1 MRINKYLAACGLGSR
16 RGVEEMILAGA
27 VKVNGKT
34 VSELAFDVNEDND
47 SVTVNG
53 KRVRPVTN
61 FTYIMLHKPKGCICS
76 VNDEKGRKTVYDY
89 IDVKERLVYVGRLD
103 YDTEGLL
110 IMTNDGDLVNK
121 LTAPINEIPKTYLV
135 KIEGEISEADLATIR
150 KGVVLDGVKTKRTA
164 IRRKETGEQGITA
177 LYVTITEGRNRQIRR
192 MFETIGREV
201 VYLKRV
207 AIGDLRLGGLARG
220 AYRFLTDVEVDY
232 LKRL

>member
-76 VNDEKGRKTVYDY
+76 VSDEKGRKTVYDY

>member
-220 AYRFLTDVEVDY
+220 AYRVLTDVEVDY

>member
-1 MRINKYLAACGLGSR
+1 MRINKYLASCGLGSR
-16 RGVEEMILAGA
+16 RGVEELIVSGV

-34 VSELAFDVNEDND
+34 VVELAFDVNEDND

-61 FTYIMLHKPKGCICS
+61 YTYVMLHKPKGCICS
-76 VNDEKGRKTVYDY
+76 ANDEKGRKTVYDY
-89 IDVKERLVYVGRLD
+89 VDVKERLVYVGRLD

-135 KIEGEISEADLATIR
+135 KIEGEVTEAELATIR

-164 IRRKETGEQGITA
+164 IRRKETEEEGMTV

-192 MFETIGREV
+192 MFESIGKEV
-201 VYLKRV
+201 VYLKRI

-220 AYRFLTDVEVDY
+220 AYRFLTDVEIEY